1 MSLPDPD
8 PPDAVVAAVLAA
20 ASWFCLVERE
30 DVIAWADRCIERTEH
45 PPGWMIE
52 LSLSH
57 DLHVV
62 DVLRLLNEVGRGVD
76 SADICRG
83 LYAFLPDPTGYSLDD
98 AEGLARQIYRIA
110 QHCFNYDWTNN
121 LLCEAD
127 SLEDTFVLVRD
138 GTIAMATTAL
148 VEKVREFLG
157 ANRDPRVRDW
167 LRSLKRYVPPK
178 TEVP

>member
-1 MSLPDPD
+1 MSFPDPD
-8 PPDAVVAAVLAA
+8 PPGALVAAVLAA

-30 DVIAWADRCIERTEH
+30 DVIAWADRCIERTQH
-45 PPGWMIE
+45 PPDWMIE

-57 DLHVV
+57 ERHVV
-62 DVLRLLNEVGRGVD
+62 DVLRLLNEVGTGVNP
-76 SADICRG
+76 ADICRG
-83 LYAFLPDPTGYSLDD
+83 LYAFLPNPAGYSLDD

-110 QHCFNYDWTNN
+110 QHCFNHDWTNK

-138 GTIAMATTAL
+138 GTIAMATAAL
-148 VEKVREFLG
+148 VEKVGEFLKV
-157 ANRDPRVRDW
+157 NRDARVRDL

-178 TEVP
+178 GEVP